1 MDHDQVSFRVLSPV
15 EVRVGANAVRVAA
28 PGQRAVLTLLLLN
41 ANRTVNAS
49 QLIEGV
55 WRDARPQHPE
65 PALHVVVC
73 RLRRTLGVLA
83 PRLIREACGYRI
95 EVDCDELDLTRA
107 QAFATEANAA
117 MRDRD
122 WARAAALF
130 DSALACWTGE
140 PLADVT
146 MYPFYDAMIRTL
158 REMRVGIVESRNA
171 AYLRCGRHLDV
182 LADIDGWVEAEPW
195 RERLRAHQMVALYRS
210 GRQIDAL
217 ATYESLRRLLVAD
230 FGVEP
235 HADLQR
241 LHGRIL
247 RRDASLLVHR
257 TDAPAPL
264 PAPEGLELPQEIT
277 LDRAHVVMVEAGPGL
292 ERRWLVA
299 ELPQGARNE
308 PADHS
313 LRRVSLSDWL
323 AEAR

>member
-1 MDHDQVSFRVLSPV
+1 MHSEQVSFRVLSPV
-15 EVRVGANAVRVAA
+15 DVRVGATSVRVAA
-28 PGQRAVLTLLLLN
+28 PGQRAVLALLLVN
-41 ANRTVNAS
+41 ANQTVTAS
-49 QLIEGV
+49 KLIDGV
-55 WRDARPQHPE
+55 WHDARPQHPE

-73 RLRRTLGVLA
+73 RLRRTLGVIA
-83 PRLIREACGYRI
+83 SRLVREASGYRI
-95 EVDCDELDLTRA
+95 EVDCDELDLSRA
-107 QAFATEANAA
+107 NAYATEANRC

-140 PLADVT
+140 PLADLA
-146 MYPFYDAMIRTL
+146 MYPFYDPMVRSL

-182 LADIDGWVEAEPW
+182 LADIDEWVEAEPW

-247 RRDASLLVHR
+247 RRDATLLGQRADV
-257 TDAPAPL
+257 APAE
-264 PAPEGLELPQEIT
+264 PAVVELPQEIT
-277 LDRAHVVMVEAGPGL
+277 LDRADVVMVEAGPGL

-299 ELPQGARNE
+299 EVPCGARNE
-308 PADHS
+308 PHDQS